1 MAEAGMFRIGVDE
14 NGLGARLG
22 PLVVTGVLAEVDGRG
37 TRVLSRKLPKA
48 IRADLDDSKRLI
60 SHADSRLGEGWAR
73 ALCPSS
79 AATPTALLESLL
91 LEGHTALQSPCP
103 SHVTT
108 QCWGVD
114 GESFQA
120 DDALCQRLTHH
131 RRALEE
137 RGVRVLAVRSSVVC
151 TKRLNQARARGVNRF
166 VSDLHAMERLVVEL
180 SHAAAAEV
188 HAVCGKVGGIHE
200 YGKFFGPLGGRLHAV
215 LGEGAAR
222 SSYRFPG
229 LGELHF
235 VRDADAADP
244 LVMLASLVG
253 KYVRELLMA
262 RIVRFYPSREE
273 DAPPSG
279 YHDPVSAAFVKRTRR
294 HRQQGRVPDDCF
306 ERSRDPLDA
315 VVRATGR
322 GARAESEPA
331 RVQLP
336 LFEAPES

>member
-1 MAEAGMFRIGVDE
+1 MAEAGMFRVGVDE

-37 TRVLSRKLPKA
+37 TRTLGRKLPRA

-73 ALCPSS
+73 ALSTAP

-91 LEGHTALQSPCP
+91 LEDHTALRSPCP
-103 SHVTT
+103 SHVAS
-108 QCWGVD
+108 QCWAVD

-120 DDALCQRLTHH
+120 DDALCQRLREH
-131 RRALEE
+131 RRALEA

-151 TKRLNQARARGVNRF
+151 TKRLNQARLRGVNRF

-180 SHAAAAEV
+180 RRCAGAEV
-188 HAVCGKVGGIHE
+188 HAICGKVGGIHE

-222 SSYRFPG
+222 SGYRFPG
-229 LGELHF
+229 LGEVYF

-262 RIVRFYPSREE
+262 RIVRFYPAREE
-273 DAPPSG
+273 DPPPSG
-279 YHDPVSAAFVKRTRR
+279 YHDPVSAAFVKRTHR
-294 HRQQGRVPDDCF
+294 HRQKQRVPDDCF
-306 ERSRDPLDA
+306 ERSRDPLEA
-315 VVRATGR
+315 PAPAPGRA
-322 GARAESEPA
+322 ASAEGQAE

-336 LFEAPES
+336 LFEASEP